1 MVANKKTTQG
11 NISRQFLFLHYEII
25 QISLILSL
33 IAVLDFTFCQFLDKN
48 CLEIFSNV
56 VFLLVTVCGYP
67 AMMPISQTDF
77 MILTDTSNVMCT
89 RH

>member
-1 MVANKKTTQG
+1 MVANKKNPQG

-56 VFLLVTVCGYP
+56 VFLLVTMCAYP

-77 MILTDTSNVMCT
+77 MLLTDISNVMCPLP
-89 RH
+89 